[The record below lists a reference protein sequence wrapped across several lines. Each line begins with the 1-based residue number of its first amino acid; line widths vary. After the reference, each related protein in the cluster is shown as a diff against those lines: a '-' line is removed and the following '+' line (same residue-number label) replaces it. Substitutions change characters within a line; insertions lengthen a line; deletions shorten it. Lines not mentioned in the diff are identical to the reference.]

1 MTNQQKYEGDNSMKH
16 ASLMIATALLA
27 SMTAFGARAG
37 TTAPSTTPAP
47 AMSKMGAH
55 HAMMSRQRVEAIQTA
70 LKSNGEQVDPDGVWG
85 PKTVAAVRDFQTK
98 QGLKVTGHVDRATA
112 QKLNLPGR
120 ST

>member
-1 MTNQQKYEGDNSMKH
+1 MKK

-27 SMTAFGARAG
+27 SMTAFGAMAQSG
-37 TTAPSTTPAP
+37 APTTAAPAPQATMPAP
-47 AMSKMGAH
+47 AMKKGAH
-55 HAMMSRQRVEAIQTA
+55 HAMMSRERIEAIQTA

-85 PKTVAAVRDFQTK
+85 PKTAAAVRDFQTK

-112 QKLNLPGR
+112 QKLNLPTR